1 MRPYFY
7 NLHACQSLNPIP
19 CICRPTRIILDS
31 RLRFGFKKDGSSN
44 VNAGHAKAGQNQLIP
59 KFAQQVFVRINVFFH
74 PDPLKTSWH
83 TFLPFKILLFPS
95 QILSLHFKH

>member
-7 NLHACQSLNPIP
+7 NLHACQTLNPIP

-31 RLRFGFKKDGSSN
+31 RLRFGFKKDGTSI

-59 KFAQQVFVRINVFFH
+59 KFAQQVFVRINVGRHDNCQMFYTNIF
-74 PDPLKTSWH
+74 S
-83 TFLPFKILLFPS
+83 KILKFIREKAS
-95 QILSLHFKH
+95 K